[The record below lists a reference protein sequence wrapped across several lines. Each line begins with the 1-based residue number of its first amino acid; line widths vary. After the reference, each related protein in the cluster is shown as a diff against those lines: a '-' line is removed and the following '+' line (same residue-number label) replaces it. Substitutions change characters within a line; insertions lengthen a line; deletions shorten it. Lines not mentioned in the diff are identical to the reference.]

1 MNSFA
6 DFFWYMIEFFFIFM
20 LIWIFIAVFADIFR
34 RRDLTGLWKVI
45 WIIIIFII
53 PFFGA
58 LIYIISRP
66 HDAGDLTMGASQP
79 QYAAAAP
86 SAAPSTSAADEIAKL
101 SALLASG
108 AITQAEFDAAKAKA
122 LA

>member
-34 RRDLTGLWKVI
+34 RHDLTGAWKVI
-45 WIIIIFII
+45 WIIVIFII

-58 LIYIISRP
+58 LIYIIGRP
-66 HDAGDLTMGASQP
+66 KVEGDVAFGGGPAP
-79 QYAAAAP
+79 VAAATANP
-86 SAAPSTSAADEIAKL
+86 ASAASAADEITKL
-101 SALLASG
+101 SGLLASG